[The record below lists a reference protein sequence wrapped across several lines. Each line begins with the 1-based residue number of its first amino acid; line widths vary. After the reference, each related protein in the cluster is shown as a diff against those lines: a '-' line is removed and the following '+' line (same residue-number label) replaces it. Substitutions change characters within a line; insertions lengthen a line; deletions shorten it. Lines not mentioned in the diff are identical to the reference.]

1 MIAGGGGT
9 GASGCPPG
17 AGGTGNRRPDR
28 GAEKRVQGRKVGAGR
43 LGLRETDPARNTRR
57 EEGSQVLRSWLPLP
71 TALPTPQHTHAN
83 QSPKVECGMFIEEG
97 VRVVGGKGEIQK

>member
-1 MIAGGGGT
+1 M
-9 GASGCPPG
+9 
-17 AGGTGNRRPDR
+17 
-28 GAEKRVQGRKVGAGR
+28 
-43 LGLRETDPARNTRR
+43 
-57 EEGSQVLRSWLPLP
+57 LRSWLPLP